1 MDLRQAIADQTDVSL
16 SIAKHVAS
24 IEAKSTNLVF
34 SPASL
39 HVLLS
44 LIASG
49 SSCPTREQVL
59 SFLRSKS
66 SDDLNKLSSELVAI
80 VFADGSPAG
89 GPKLS
94 SANGLWVDQTLP
106 LKSTFK
112 QVVDDVYKAAFNQV
126 DFLNKLRAVGR
137 LGVATQMVNLAWR
150 LRWSVSKHVLVAAGA
165 TTLPSCRNCSPFQ
178 LAAEVTYEVNSW
190 AEKETSGLI
199 KEVLPPGSV
208 DNTTRLIFANAIY
221 FKGAWN
227 DKFDAS
233 QTKEDDF
240 HLLNGSL
247 VKVHYMTSKK
257 KQFIRAFDGF
267 KVLRLP
273 YKQGEDKRSF
283 SMYFYLPDAKDGLP
297 ALVEEI
303 SSQSG
308 FLDQHHPHDRVK
320 VGDFKLP
327 RFKMSFGFEAS
338 NVLKGLGVELPF
350 SRGGL
355 TEMVDSPVAQNLYV
369 SSIFHKSFIEINEE
383 GTEAAAA
390 SAGVIALRS
399 FTIAQQLDFVA
410 DHPFIFLIREDMTG
424 VVLFIGH
431 VMNPLE
437 S

>member
-1 MDLRQAIADQTDVSL
+1 MDLRQEIADQTDVSL

-49 SSCPTREQVL
+49 SSGPTREQVL

-66 SDDLNKLSSELVAI
+66 SDDLKKLSSELVAI

-94 SANGLWVDQTLP
+94 FANGLWVDQTLR

-112 QVVDDVYKAAFNQV
+112 QVVDDVYKAASNQV
-126 DFLNKLRAVGR
+126 DFLNK
-137 LGVATQMVNLAWR
+137 
-150 LRWSVSKHVLVAAGA
+150 
-165 TTLPSCRNCSPFQ
+165 
-178 LAAEVTYEVNSW
+178 AAEVTSEVNSW

-208 DNTTRLIFANAIY
+208 DNNTRLIFANAIY

-240 HLLNGSL
+240 HLLDGSL
-247 VKVHYMTSKK
+247 VKVPYMTSKK

-303 SSQSG
+303 SSHSG

-350 SRGGL
+350 SGGGL
-355 TEMVDSPVAQNLYV
+355 TEMVDSPVAPNLYV

-410 DHPFIFLIREDMTG
+410 DHPFMFLIREDMTG